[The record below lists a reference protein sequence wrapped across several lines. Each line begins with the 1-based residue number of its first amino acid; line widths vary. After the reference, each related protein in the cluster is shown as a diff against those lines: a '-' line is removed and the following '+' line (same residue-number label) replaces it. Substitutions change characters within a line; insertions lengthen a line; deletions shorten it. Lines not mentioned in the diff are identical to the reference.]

1 MKIEIEIPKEF
12 EEHFNADR
20 FEDTLYKLSEY
31 ERLIARKYEEHVIAT
46 MLIQAF
52 RDGKIKTEVTE

>member
-20 FEDTLYKLSEY
+20 FGDSLHRLSADAH
-31 ERLIARKYEEHVIAT
+31 LLAGKYEQETAM

-52 RDGKIKTEVTE
+52 RKGKIKKEVRK